1 MIPEILQV
9 ISLGAVWGVVW
20 AAFMQKTRVGWFIST
35 RQTWLAVVLG
45 CGGNLLILAVY
56 LPLEQWLMAAAVFA
70 GSAVPVAVRSLH
82 NQNKELEETG
92 KELWQQTVN
101 LQAHD
106 SEN

>member
-1 MIPEILQV
+1 MIPELAHVFI
-9 ISLGAVWGVVW
+9 LGAVWGGIW
-20 AAFMQKTRVGWFIST
+20 AMFMQKTRVGWFIST

-82 NQNKELEETG
+82 NQNREIEETG

-106 SEN
+106 SVN